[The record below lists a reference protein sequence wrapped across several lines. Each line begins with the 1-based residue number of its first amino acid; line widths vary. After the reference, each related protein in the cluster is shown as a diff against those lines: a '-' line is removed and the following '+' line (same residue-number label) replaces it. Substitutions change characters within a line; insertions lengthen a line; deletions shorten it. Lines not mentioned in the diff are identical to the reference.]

1 MKTAGNFINECGTR
15 DVPWFDEKT
24 RRSLFLIS
32 KLKEFLTSF
41 LKSNSIPFFR
51 GIISHKRRGGK
62 KIGNEKEKDEV
73 ARVYIHLA
81 REYDCIKECTRS
93 VYQSGTSRAVKFRPV
108 ASSSSRFV
116 ASLCLSLSLSGG
128 GAKRLLERRGRNEA
142 TLWLTIPSCN
152 GQRPGG
158 SATRRQDLFRSACVR
173 ATRINRDLRAD
184 AP

>member
-1 MKTAGNFINECGTR
+1 MECVKVECLRYYAARSHLRISCQVRCNYAVSCSVKTAGNFINECGTR

-24 RRSLFLIS
+24 RRSLLLIS

-51 GIISHKRRGGK
+51 GIISERRGGK
-62 KIGNEKEKDEV
+62 KIGNEKEKDEVILV

-116 ASLCLSLSLSGG
+116 ASLSLSLSRVGSEEV
-128 GAKRLLERRGRNEA
+128 ARKKRTKRSHFMVDHSLL
-142 TLWLTIPSCN
+142 
-152 GQRPGG
+152 
-158 SATRRQDLFRSACVR
+158 
-173 ATRINRDLRAD
+173 
-184 AP
+184 